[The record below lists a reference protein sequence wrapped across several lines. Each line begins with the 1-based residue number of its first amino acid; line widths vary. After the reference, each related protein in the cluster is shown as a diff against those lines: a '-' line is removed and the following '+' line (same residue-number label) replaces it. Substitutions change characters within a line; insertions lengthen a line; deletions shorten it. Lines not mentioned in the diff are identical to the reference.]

1 MVASIAQMTHSPL
14 SGNLDLVADIEEGM
28 FGYFDE
34 TTLKEILRRIAI
46 MGLLDGRVAL
56 VTGGGRGIG
65 REEALLLAKHGAA
78 VVVNDLGGG
87 FDGSGN
93 DVGPAQE
100 VVNEIK
106 KAGGKA
112 VANGDSVS
120 DFKGAK
126 RMMDC
131 AVDNFGSIDIVV
143 NNAGILRDRMIFNM
157 SEEDWDAVIAVH
169 LKGTFAVTRHV
180 AEYWR
185 NKNKQSGQP
194 LNARVINTS
203 SDSGLLGNPS
213 QSNYGAAKAA
223 IAAFSVIVDHELKKY
238 GVTVN
243 AIAPVARTRL
253 TVDATPAT
261 AAIMG
266 QKPREGEFDIFHPAN
281 VAPLVVWLATDDAKD
296 VHGMVFRV
304 GGRSVWVMQGWHSAA
319 QVKASGRWDPAAL
332 GKALKSELGKVKK
345 ETTNDIYAGGL

>member
-1 MVASIAQMTHSPL
+1 
-14 SGNLDLVADIEEGM
+14 
-28 FGYFDE
+28 
-34 TTLKEILRRIAI
+34 

-56 VTGGGRGIG
+56 VTGAGRGIG

-87 FDGSGN
+87 FDGSGK

-106 KAGGKA
+106 KAGGRA

-126 RMMDC
+126 RMVDC
-131 AVDNFGSIDIVV
+131 ALDNFKSLDIVV

-169 LKGTFAVTRHV
+169 LKGTFAVSRHV

-185 NKNKQSGQP
+185 NKNKESGG
-194 LNARVINTS
+194 LVNGRIINTS

-223 IAAFSVIVDHELKKY
+223 IAAFSVIIDHELKKY

-261 AAIMG
+261 AALMG
-266 QKPREGEFDIFHPAN
+266 QQPKAGEFDVFDPAN
-281 VAPLVVWLATDDAKD
+281 IAPLVVWLASDDAKD

-304 GGRSVWVMQGWHSAA
+304 GGRSVWVMQGWHSVA
-319 QVKASGRWDPAAL
+319 QVKAP
-332 GKALKSELGKVKK
+332 GKWEPTELGKTLKPELSKSKK
-345 ETTNDIYAGGL
+345 ETTNDVFAGGL

>member
-1 MVASIAQMTHSPL
+1 
-14 SGNLDLVADIEEGM
+14 
-28 FGYFDE
+28 
-34 TTLKEILRRIAI
+34 

-56 VTGGGRGIG
+56 VTGAGRGIG
-65 REEALLLAKHGAA
+65 REEALLLAKHGAKI
-78 VVVNDLGGG
+78 VVNDLGGG
-87 FDGSGN
+87 FDGSGK
-93 DVGPAQE
+93 DIGPAAE
-100 VVNEIK
+100 VVAEIK
-106 KAGGKA
+106 KMGGDA
-112 VANGDSVS
+112 VSNGDSVS

-126 RMMDC
+126 RMLEC
-131 AVDNFGSIDIVV
+131 AIDNFKSCDIVV

-180 AEYWR
+180 AEFWR
-185 NKNKQSGQP
+185 NKNKETGKP
-194 LNARVINTS
+194 VNGRVINTS

-223 IAAFSVIVDHELKKY
+223 IAAFSVIIDHELKKY
-238 GVTVN
+238 GCTVN

-266 QKPREGEFDIFHPAN
+266 QKVGEGEFDNFDPAN
-281 VAPLVVWLATDDAKD
+281 IAPLVVWLASDDAKD

-319 QVKASGRWDPAAL
+319 QIKAAAKWDVAEL
-332 GKALKSELGKVKK
+332 GKALKPELSKVKK
-345 ETTNDIYAGGL
+345 ETTNDVFAGGL

>member
-1 MVASIAQMTHSPL
+1 MA
-14 SGNLDLVADIEEGM
+14 
-28 FGYFDE
+28 
-34 TTLKEILRRIAI
+34 
-46 MGLLDGRVAL
+46 LLDGRVAL
-56 VTGGGRGIG
+56 VTGAGRGIG

-87 FDGSGN
+87 FDGSGK

-106 KAGGKA
+106 KMGGKA

-126 RMMDC
+126 RMVEC
-131 AVDNFGSIDIVV
+131 AIDTFGSLEIVV

-157 SEEDWDAVIAVH
+157 SEDDWDAVVAVH
-169 LKGTFAVTRHV
+169 LKGTFAVTRHA

-185 NKNKQSGQP
+185 NKNKQTSQGV
-194 LNARVINTS
+194 NGRVVNTS

-223 IAAFSVIVDHELKKY
+223 IAAFSVIIDHELKKY

-243 AIAPVARTRL
+243 AIAPGPVM
-253 TVDATPAT
+253 T
-261 AAIMG
+261 AMLAGVPEAI
-266 QKPREGEFDIFHPAN
+266 RERIIAQVPVGRIGSPDEIAGVHVF
-281 VAPLVVWLATDDAKD
+281 LASDDAAFITGQVIFAD
-296 VHGMVFRV
+296 GGMSV
-304 GGRSVWVMQGWHSAA
+304 G
-319 QVKASGRWDPAAL
+319 
-332 GKALKSELGKVKK
+332 
-345 ETTNDIYAGGL
+345 I

>member
-1 MVASIAQMTHSPL
+1 
-14 SGNLDLVADIEEGM
+14 
-28 FGYFDE
+28 
-34 TTLKEILRRIAI
+34 
-46 MGLLDGRVAL
+46 MGLLDGKVAL
-56 VTGGGRGIG
+56 VTGAGRGIG

-87 FDGSGN
+87 FDGSGK
-93 DVGPAQE
+93 DMSPAAQ
-100 VVNEIK
+100 VVEEIK
-106 KAGGKA
+106 KGGGKA

-120 DFKGAK
+120 DFAGAK
-126 RMMDC
+126 RMVEC
-131 AVDNFGSIDIVV
+131 ALDNFKSLDIVV

-180 AEYWR
+180 AEFWR
-185 NKNKQSGQP
+185 NKNKETGKP
-194 LNARVINTS
+194 VYGRVINTS

-223 IAAFSVIVDHELKKY
+223 IAAFSVIIDHELKKY

-266 QKPREGEFDIFHPAN
+266 QKVGSGEFDVFDPAN
-281 VAPLVVWLATDDAKD
+281 IAPLVVWLASEDAKD
-296 VHGMVFRV
+296 VHGHVFRV
-304 GGRSVWVMQGWHSAA
+304 GGRSVWVMQGWHSVA
-319 QVKASGRWDPAAL
+319 QVKAEAKWDAAAL
-332 GKALKSELGKVKK
+332 GKALKPEIGKVKK
-345 ETTNDIYAGGL
+345 ETTNDVFSGGL

>member
-1 MVASIAQMTHSPL
+1 
-14 SGNLDLVADIEEGM
+14 
-28 FGYFDE
+28 
-34 TTLKEILRRIAI
+34 

-56 VTGGGRGIG
+56 VTGAGRGIG

-87 FDGSGN
+87 FDGSGK

-106 KAGGKA
+106 KGGGRA

-126 RMMDC
+126 RMLEC
-131 AVDNFGSIDIVV
+131 ALDNFKSLDIVV

-157 SEEDWDAVIAVH
+157 SEEDWDAVVGVH

-185 NKNKQSGQP
+185 NKNKETGG
-194 LNARVINTS
+194 LVNGRIINTS

-223 IAAFSVIVDHELKKY
+223 IAAFSVIIDHELKKY

-261 AAIMG
+261 AALMG
-266 QKPREGEFDIFHPAN
+266 QQPKPGEFDVFDPAN
-281 VAPLVVWLATDDAKD
+281 IAPLVVWLASDDAKD

-319 QVKASGRWDPAAL
+319 QVKGTGKWEPADL
-332 GKALKSELGKVKK
+332 GKALKPELGKAKK
-345 ETTNDIYAGGL
+345 ETTNDVFAGGL